1 MVDNREDNFSFMMD
15 EIAIEEYKKEE
26 SALQKYMEDY
36 NLSLKDVIIN
46 LSNMLLS
53 QTKKDEAVLLD
64 KELDL
69 LIVIKGGIYKKGKDE
84 DEK

>member
-1 MVDNREDNFSFMMD
+1 MTDNREDNFSFMMD

-36 NLSLKDVIIN
+36 NLSLKDIIIN
-46 LSNMLLS
+46 LSNMLLN

-69 LIVIKGGIYKKGKDE
+69 LIVIKGGIYKKVEDE